1 MILVNGGGGGTGVY
15 NRPDLNPSLS
25 AYADAYAAC
34 RAAGGTIE
42 QCQLEADPA
51 FTGWDEQRTILGVP
65 YSGYRIEGP
74 GFAETFVGGVA
85 EDVRN
90 LPGTLGGAV
99 GDVIEGATGGS
110 LQSLL
115 ILGLLGA
122 AILLAFKLT

>member
-1 MILVNGGGGGTGVY
+1 M
-15 NRPDLNPSLS
+15 RHPSAPVS
-25 AYADAYAAC
+25 PYADIYAAC
-34 RAAGGTIE
+34 RARGGTVE

-51 FTGWDEQRTILGVP
+51 FTGWDEQRSILGVP

-90 LPGTLGGAV
+90 LPSTLGGAV

-110 LQSLL
+110 LQSIL
-115 ILGLLGA
+115 ILGLIGA
-122 AILLAFKLT
+122 ALFLAIKLT